1 MVVTVPFRNQI
12 DYFSHNELNNF
23 YNLKSDPNNLN
34 SYNTILDFTLS
45 SSLSVVVSYT
55 ENLYPAD
62 INMFDDRVR
71 RRTGFTIDNAWN
83 DDRTQRSLIG
93 PRVKFDPS
101 KPKGLISSQGINVL
115 SASVFPLDARLF
127 FTTELGTVP
136 TGTVASSPFGEG
148 AGSGELLNH
157 YSRYG
162 QEFVVDP
169 SNKHGTIKAAATYA
183 ALVPAGSSST
193 ADPAVLP
200 NSPKV
205 YAGDA
210 LWEAGEQSGK
220 VPHQNYTSYADRIAL
235 AGKDHSIVPEFRISE
250 LMATYVDDQSGDFL
264 AEIDNIFNLTGAALP
279 DSSKESFYK
288 TYTNADFLKYFS
300 VIDEDLN
307 DQRSAPLKIKRDKVS
322 LRCNA
327 ITKFLP
333 YRGFYPAER
342 TLELAAILSQ
352 SYGQY
357 IEIAGV
363 GGSTGRT
370 MVMRAF
376 LEPLYAPGIMFNT
389 IKSGLAVS
397 NYVLVNTSSNA
408 TTVQTTLAPPIC
420 SGAIS
425 PLPEGTVQYKEM
437 LNPKANDPTLGE
449 NNGYLIQKL
458 PFETLQRPLAFMD
471 TGRLSGSGAI
481 FDTGVSTG
489 SDALPNH
496 ALSFDGS
503 GNPGLD
509 FIKINNGKRLYEL
522 AIDNFLCET
531 TNFFMDGLANFRSN
545 REDQFGTVESGS
557 TYRMRIDMFRT
568 LDAELNV
575 DRDSFDLYARESAFG
590 YPLGQGDAPTT
601 TQTASFNHV
610 VPSYYHGRGTVDY
623 TFVAPNT
630 GRPTLDEILANT
642 SIRFTTEYPYDQCT
656 MNIGDSINLTDF
668 FTEVPEGTVEQK
680 KVWLIQSKFETPVLN
695 FANVSFTA
703 PTASFVAPDLSSS
716 ADIKINGM
724 WHQYGTAPTADNE
737 GIFMKIREGA
747 ETAGF
752 EDLARVVGFETG
764 KPVRIGQP
772 KQANLLEEAII
783 AIPFKTVNNRRKFF
797 PVQGGNGQLD
807 NIAALMEKY
816 IFPPRFDFVLNETVD
831 PILLYGFEF
840 SQAVSSK
847 DITDMWQNLPP
858 SIGESFQQK
867 EVVIDDQQVLD
878 LLINNS
884 ENIEWLV
891 FKVKKRGA
899 RSYNKFRRSLVTD
912 DTSAL
917 PDEIGNYSYN
927 WPYDYFSLVELVK
940 MDETVQY
947 ASQDLLDPSDPTGI
961 TPTTTRAATPPTTSR
976 APQGSDTA
984 TATTPITPATTRA
997 APARAATATTTA
1009 PVTPAAPTT
1018 TTTAPVTAAPRTTRG
1033 RRGGGGSGGGGY

>member
-1 MVVTVPFRNQI
+1 M
-12 DYFSHNELNNF
+12 
-23 YNLKSDPNNLN
+23 
-34 SYNTILDFTLS
+34 
-45 SSLSVVVSYT
+45 
-55 ENLYPAD
+55 
-62 INMFDDRVR
+62 
-71 RRTGFTIDNAWN
+71 
-83 DDRTQRSLIG
+83 
-93 PRVKFDPS
+93 
-101 KPKGLISSQGINVL
+101 
-115 SASVFPLDARLF
+115 
-127 FTTELGTVP
+127 
-136 TGTVASSPFGEG
+136 
-148 AGSGELLNH
+148 
-157 YSRYG
+157 
-162 QEFVVDP
+162 
-169 SNKHGTIKAAATYA
+169 
-183 ALVPAGSSST
+183 
-193 ADPAVLP
+193 
-200 NSPKV
+200 
-205 YAGDA
+205 
-210 LWEAGEQSGK
+210 
-220 VPHQNYTSYADRIAL
+220 
-235 AGKDHSIVPEFRISE
+235 
-250 LMATYVDDQSGDFL
+250 
-264 AEIDNIFNLTGAALP
+264 
-279 DSSKESFYK
+279 
-288 TYTNADFLKYFS
+288 
-300 VIDEDLN
+300 
-307 DQRSAPLKIKRDKVS
+307 
-322 LRCNA
+322 
-327 ITKFLP
+327 
-333 YRGFYPAER
+333 
-342 TLELAAILSQ
+342 
-352 SYGQY
+352 
-357 IEIAGV
+357 
-363 GGSTGRT
+363 
-370 MVMRAF
+370 
-376 LEPLYAPGIMFNT
+376 
-389 IKSGLAVS
+389 
-397 NYVLVNTSSNA
+397 
-408 TTVQTTLAPPIC
+408 
-420 SGAIS
+420 
-425 PLPEGTVQYKEM
+425 
-437 LNPKANDPTLGE
+437 
-449 NNGYLIQKL
+449 
-458 PFETLQRPLAFMD
+458 
-471 TGRLSGSGAI
+471 
-481 FDTGVSTG
+481 
-489 SDALPNH
+489 
-496 ALSFDGS
+496 
-503 GNPGLD
+503 
-509 FIKINNGKRLYEL
+509 
-522 AIDNFLCET
+522 
-531 TNFFMDGLANFRSN
+531 
-545 REDQFGTVESGS
+545 
-557 TYRMRIDMFRT
+557 
-568 LDAELNV
+568 
-575 DRDSFDLYARESAFG
+575 
-590 YPLGQGDAPTT
+590 
-601 TQTASFNHV
+601 
-610 VPSYYHGRGTVDY
+610 
-623 TFVAPNT
+623 
-630 GRPTLDEILANT
+630 
-642 SIRFTTEYPYDQCT
+642 
-656 MNIGDSINLTDF
+656 
-668 FTEVPEGTVEQK
+668 
-680 KVWLIQSKFETPVLN
+680 LN